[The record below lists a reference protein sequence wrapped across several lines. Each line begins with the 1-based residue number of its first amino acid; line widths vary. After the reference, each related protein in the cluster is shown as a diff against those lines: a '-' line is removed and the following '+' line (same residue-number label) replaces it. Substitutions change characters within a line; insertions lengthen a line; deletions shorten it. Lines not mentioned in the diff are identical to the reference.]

1 MTETTG
7 RLRSILVTGSSSGI
21 GAAICRRLAAPGVG
35 LVVHGNHNRAG
46 AEAIA
51 GECRAAGAQAVVE
64 LGDLTE
70 PGTADRLAGAAREAF
85 GGLDVLIANAGLPV
99 FKSMADGT
107 REELDY
113 ALSTNLAGFF
123 ELARACVPLIKGSS
137 CGRIVSIGSLNAHVF
152 RNDFINFPLSAAS
165 KAGLEAMTRGLSL
178 ELAESEVTCNC
189 VVPGLI
195 EKDQGTRDS
204 LAEENMS
211 ELTRKIPL
219 GRAGKP
225 EEVAALV
232 AFLTAP
238 EASYITGQAIHV
250 NGGII

>member
-1 MTETTG
+1 MHRGHLGEEAALAAIGALVDHQPAPARHQPPVAAKDQARADVRGQG
-7 RLRSILVTGSSSGI
+7 RERDSGI
-21 GAAICRRLAAPGVG
+21 V
-35 LVVHGNHNRAG
+35 
-46 AEAIA
+46 
-51 GECRAAGAQAVVE
+51 

-70 PGTADRLAGAAREAF
+70 PGTADKLAGAAREAF

-137 CGRIVSIGSLNAHVF
+137 CGRIVSISSLNAHVF

-178 ELAESEVTCNC
+178 ELAESGVTCNC

-204 LAEENMS
+204 LAEQSMR